1 MAFAGGPT
9 ASSRPPWILCGQEGG
24 AIVRG
29 QMARLHGGPRITAE
43 AFKAAQSSA
52 EGLYAPLNRADEVF
66 SHEPHAGPVCSIDFS
81 PHARNLF
88 LTSGGDG
95 TVRLY
100 HLLET
105 APLRTWEP
113 APPPAATNVP
123 DTFTPLTRVQFSPT
137 RPLVFATASAS
148 GFVHLFDLA
157 ATENGPVASL
167 ECPAAADDAQQQQQQ
182 QRGKGP
188 RASDGERRAAISS
201 LAFNRKQRGLL
212 AACDVAGR
220 VHIWKLGFALSSRG
234 PGEAAAVAA
243 LDGGGEGQ

>member
-1 MAFAGGPT
+1 
-9 ASSRPPWILCGQEGG
+9 
-24 AIVRG
+24 
-29 QMARLHGGPRITAE
+29 MARLHGGPRITAE

-66 SHEPHAGPVCSIDFS
+66 SHEAHAGPVCSIDFS

-100 HLLET
+100 HLLEA

-113 APPPAATNVP
+113 APPPSAANVP

-137 RPLVFATASAS
+137 RPLVFAAASAS

-157 ATENGPVASL
+157 ASENGPVASL
-167 ECPAAADDAQQQQQQ
+167 ECPAPADDSQQPHQQQQ
-182 QRGKGP
+182 QRGGKGS
-188 RASDGERRAAISS
+188 RGGDGECRAAFSS

-234 PGEAAAVAA
+234 PGEAAAAAA
-243 LDGGGEGQ
+243 LDGGGEGE